1 MDNLGFYLFCLIA
14 IIVAIA
20 IIKKVVGCMFRSVV
34 FVILLI
40 AIAAAYYYF
49 GRWFSFEYL

>member
-49 GRWFSFEYL
+49 GR